1 MYEIFVAG
9 HSETNNQ
16 SINQSLLYRGQID
29 ISCKQSYQTEKE
41 AKEQCYLVSVSVI
54 GF

>member
-16 SINQSLLYRGQID
+16 SINHY
-29 ISCKQSYQTEKE
+29 YTE
-41 AKEQCYLVSVSVI
+41 AKLTYLVNNHIRQKKRQRSNAI
-54 GF
+54 LLA